1 MGILPFQSCL
11 PNAEANAALHS
22 GGGLPVVGVGTV
34 GRHAISHTV
43 MVPVTTQNIGLKYD
57 MAPQPHS

>member
-34 GRHAISHTV
+34 GSHAI
-43 MVPVTTQNIGLKYD
+43 
-57 MAPQPHS
+57 